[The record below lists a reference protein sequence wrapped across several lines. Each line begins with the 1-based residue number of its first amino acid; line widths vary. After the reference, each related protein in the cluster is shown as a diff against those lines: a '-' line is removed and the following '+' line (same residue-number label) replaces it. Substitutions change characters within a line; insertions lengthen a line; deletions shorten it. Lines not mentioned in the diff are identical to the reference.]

1 MVGHP
6 LSKREVVGSNPT
18 GGFLCGFA
26 LGCTCKLA
34 CRVQRGGQCVVAS
47 PRVDFKISGLCAL
60 GLHHPA
66 VAFPP
71 SSAAFP
77 LLSTL
82 RPPPSC
88 SAGRQGLGTIAM
100 RFQTRQAWLATC
112 GRWCAWPIIWWRC
125 NIHVFGKD
133 EGIGAHE
140 FLSGSREP
148 HGAVADQGRPLKS
161 ALRHCLFRWRR

>member
-1 MVGHP
+1 M
-6 LSKREVVGSNPT
+6 GSNPT
-18 GGFLCGFA
+18 GGFFYSFA

-34 CRVQRGGQCVVAS
+34 CRVQRGGQCVLAS
-47 PRVDFKISGLCAL
+47 PRVDFKISGLCEL

-112 GRWCAWPIIWWRC
+112 GRWCAWPIIRWRC
-125 NIHVFGKD
+125 KIHVFGKD
-133 EGIGAHE
+133 KFVRIGVLGHMSFCQEA
-140 FLSGSREP
+140 GSHMARLLTK
-148 HGAVADQGRPLKS
+148 GARLNQHCVIVYFGGADNR
-161 ALRHCLFRWRR
+161 C